1 VKTILNN
8 MFGFI
13 IEQPI
18 HITLRQMRL
27 LPVTLLLN
35 SQLLLWV
42 IVDKLAEMDPTQSA
56 MAYGTIAVTLIASI
70 WKGFDGLI
78 KSHDKDASNV

>member
-1 VKTILNN
+1 
-8 MFGFI
+8 
-13 IEQPI
+13 
-18 HITLRQMRL
+18 MRI

-42 IVDKLAEMDPTQSA
+42 IVDKLSTLDPVQSA

-70 WKGFDGLI
+70 WKGYDSLL
-78 KSHDKDASNV
+78 KPHRKDESNG